1 MKNKLTPRQKPLK
14 DALRQDSLQRIVDHA
29 SEEFRKKTIAERQK
43 GLFVLSKNGLLLLH
57 LLSISF
63 AFLFVMSFMLKM
75 ISGLSLEELKLQEP
89 REILLLTLAVL
100 VTAGIL
106 LFVEAGKVQIGK
118 LFADSYLKNRKVIW
132 GFFALIALL
141 TAFSIA
147 SSVRG
152 SMVLAE
158 YQAQIDPGALV
169 NEAQVAGSY
178 DALIAQEKKEI
189 EESKK
194 DPKNQIY
201 SNGKTELSWLTRRDN
216 AVKEKRI
223 EKLLTLKEKDVDRAY
238 SKNEAL
244 KLDAAIDTEFYSTIA
259 IIVSSS
265 VEFFILILLYY
276 SRQYLYF
283 TYKESTIGLT
293 PTPSNRNKN
302 NLGNQPGPQGQTN
315 PGPRS
320 KKMPRQQQP
329 EQAPQVITFDQLI
342 EKIDPSIPQQAND
355 LAYLQRYAD
364 VVRGYLQGH
373 SIKDLAFA
381 SGKSEGTIKT
391 IRRTAKNY
399 L

>member
-147 SSVRG
+147 SSVWG

-302 NLGNQPGPQGQTN
+302 NLGNQPGPQG
-315 PGPRS
+315 
-320 KKMPRQQQP
+320 
-329 EQAPQVITFDQLI
+329 
-342 EKIDPSIPQQAND
+342 
-355 LAYLQRYAD
+355 
-364 VVRGYLQGH
+364 
-373 SIKDLAFA
+373 
-381 SGKSEGTIKT
+381 
-391 IRRTAKNY
+391 
-399 L
+399 